1 MGSILDRNVAPEVF
15 GPDRTEAGKKFFDWI
30 NAGAG
35 RLVVGGKLIKEL
47 ASTKAGEWV
56 KQAILSKRVKIL
68 DKAKVNTSVNKL
80 QDEGGF
86 KSDDP
91 HIVALAQVSG
101 ARLLYS
107 NDKKLQQDFKN
118 KKLIDQP
125 RGKVYSTISGGGK
138 FEDSH
143 KRLLRLKKKDLCEVP
158 Q

>member
-1 MGSILDRNVAPEVF
+1 MGAIIDRNAAPEAF
-15 GPDRTEAGKKFFDWI
+15 GPSRTEAGEKFFDWI

-35 RLVVGGKLIKEL
+35 RLVVGGKLLREL
-47 ASTKAGEWV
+47 SSTQARKWIR
-56 KQAILSKRVKIL
+56 QAILSKRVKITN
-68 DKAKVNTSVNKL
+68 DVEINASTKKL

-86 KSDDP
+86 KSNDL
-91 HIVALAQVSG
+91 HILALAKVSG

-107 NDKKLQQDFKN
+107 NDKNLQQDFKN

-138 FEDSH
+138 FEYSH
-143 KRLLRLKKKDLCEVP
+143 KRLLRLKKKNLCGAP

>member
-1 MGSILDRNVAPEVF
+1 MGAIIDRNVAPQVF

-30 NAGAG
+30 NTGAG
-35 RLVVGGKLIKEL
+35 RLVVGGKLVEEL
-47 ASTKAGEWV
+47 ASTKAKEWV
-56 KQAILSKRVKIL
+56 RQAILSKRVKMP
-68 DKAKVNTSVNKL
+68 DQAKIDVLITKL
-80 QDEGGF
+80 QDKGGF

-107 NDKKLQQDFKN
+107 NDKDLQQDFKN
-118 KKLIDQP
+118 KKLIDRP

-138 FEDSH
+138 FEDRH
-143 KRLLRLKKKDLCEVP
+143 KKLLALKRKDLCGVP

>member
-1 MGSILDRNVAPEVF
+1 MF
-15 GPDRTEAGKKFFDWI
+15 GPDRTEAGEKFFDWI
-30 NAGAG
+30 NTGDG
-35 RLVVGGKLIKEL
+35 RLVVGGRLIKEL

-56 KQAILSKRVKIL
+56 KQAILSERVKIQ
-68 DKAKVNTSVNKL
+68 DQAKINVSTNKL

-86 KSDDP
+86 RSDDP
-91 HIVALAQVSG
+91 HILALARVSG

-107 NDKKLQQDFKN
+107 NDKNLQQDFKN

-138 FEDSH
+138 FQYSH
-143 KRLLRLKKKDLCEVP
+143 KRLLRLKKKDLCGIP